1 MINKIRKAM
10 FRKQLRKNNFYEDV
24 TFESEELEKIISEW
38 IFDLNDNKQIELSK
52 FTELFCNWEEI
63 ILPVRIKKKV
73 ITNGQVRLIIIDSE
87 EKEYYME
94 IHRRSYFRL
103 DEYFIGRRGNIVDK
117 NRDREFCYKIYSKN
131 KIVLDESYAGLLNED
146 GTNKDIIAAID
157 YNVEQE
163 IATASI
169 KNKGKEI
176 LITYKTNDNHIDN
189 EVINYLLNIREN
201 DYHKDVVP
209 LLKDFVAIVGNREDI
224 ISVESRVNEKVYSKI
239 CIEEGTVT
247 EYSYSKEGE
256 EGKIVMSTIY
266 SPSNIII

>member
-52 FTELFCNWEEI
+52 FNELFCNWEEI

-73 ITNGQVRLIIIDSE
+73 ITRGQARLIIIDAK
-87 EKEYYME
+87 EKEYYMG
-94 IHRRSYFRL
+94 IHRQSYFRL
-103 DEYFIGRRGNIVDK
+103 DEYFIGRRGNIVD
-117 NRDREFCYKIYSKN
+117 NNIDREFYYKIYSKN

-146 GTNKDIIAAID
+146 GTNKDIIAAIN

-169 KNKGKEI
+169 KNKGKKI
-176 LITYKTNDNHIDN
+176 VINYKAKDNYIDN
-189 EVINYLLNIREN
+189 DVINYLLSIREI
-201 DYHKDVVP
+201 DCYKDIVP
-209 LLKDFVAIVGNREDI
+209 VMKDFVTIVGNKKDI
-224 ISVESRVNEKVYSKI
+224 ISVEARVNEKVYSKI
-239 CIEEGTVT
+239 CMKEGTVT
-247 EYSYSKEGE
+247 EYSYSKEEE
-256 EGKIVMSTIY
+256 EGKIVMRTIY
-266 SPSNIII
+266 SPQNIIS